1 MVCRP
6 TRKEAEEYFYY
17 LTTEGVDFEAIEE
30 VLRLKNV
37 TRENTPNYDE
47 YVRNLPPK
55 NVGYPIIGSPDDVTE
70 KFLRMH
76 AAGLSGIA
84 FSLVNYVDELPL
96 IVDEVIPRLR
106 NASVKTP
113 PLQNNE

>member
-1 MVCRP
+1 
-6 TRKEAEEYFYY
+6 
-17 LTTEGVDFEAIEE
+17 
-30 VLRLKNV
+30 VLQLKNI
-37 TRENTPNYDE
+37 TRANTPDYDE

-106 NASVKTP
+106 NSAWRLPRYKTTNDAFRP
-113 PLQNNE
+113 GRRPFQRRVLLPQKALKWTSLST